1 MSLQHRDHAPDL
13 AGFSLRGLAAGLLFL
28 RLMRL
33 PWRIAASCLV
43 AVVGCSSTHSD
54 SITVPFDPDPPEV
67 YVAKVKNILVGL
79 PPTDAEV
86 AAVKAD
92 PTALP
97 GLIDTWMATPQ
108 YQQKMMVFFE
118 LAFQQTQITATD
130 FVDISPPN
138 GLGNGTQVPLV
149 VQNSEESFARTML
162 ANNSAG
168 APLSSSFTTKT
179 VMLTPALA
187 MLYAYLD
194 THQAD
199 DTSKVTD
206 LFQKANPK
214 LTITLEA
221 SGGPIPI
228 AESLDSSGSNYMHFY
243 NPTITTQNYPA
254 GDEACD
260 GVDPISFNA
269 NSQNLWD
276 VMYGEIPPHTVGTG
290 SDAVQCPIRGGGIT
304 GSQFAATDFTTW
316 NMVTIRQP
324 QAGEATTNFYD
335 LPTLRSTSELVLDA
349 PRPGFFTT
357 PAFQTNWPTNTSNQ
371 MRVTLNQAL
380 IVATGTAVDGTDATT
395 PGSTPGLDSEHA
407 VPGSACYGCHQ
418 LLDPTRSILTKT
430 YTFFYNSPQTDPLY
444 DTQPGLFAFQGVV
457 QQMQTIDDFANILAS
472 HPLVPQAWA
481 EKLCYYA
488 NSAPCDPNDPVFQQ
502 IVADFANGF
511 SWNTLVRELLSSP
524 ITTNASHTTT
534 YDTNGEVIAVTR
546 RDHLCAALN
555 NRLGL
560 TDICQLDAADQT
572 GKLSTIAQIVSGMPS
587 DGYGRGAPI
596 PVLPNQPTLFYRG
609 GLENI
614 CASISSMVIDAK
626 PTTQQPNVKIWS
638 SSQPTAAI
646 ADFVSQIMSLTSA
659 DPRAAQAN
667 ALLTAH
673 FQAAQQAGAT
683 ATDSLRSTFVA
694 ACLSP
699 TFIGIGM

>member
-1 MSLQHRDHAPDL
+1 MRALAACLLFQHR
-13 AGFSLRGLAAGLLFL
+13 
-28 RLMRL
+28 MRL
-33 PWRIAASCLV
+33 HWRIAASCLV
-43 AVVGCSSTHSD
+43 AAVGCSPAHYD
-54 SITVPFDPDPPEV
+54 SINVPFDPDAPEV

-97 GLIDTWMATPQ
+97 GLIDNWMATPQ

-118 LAFQQTQITATD
+118 LAFQQTQITPTD

-138 GLGNGTQVPLV
+138 GIGNGDQIPLV
-149 VQNSEESFARTML
+149 VQNSEESFARTVL

-168 APLSSSFTTKT
+168 SPLSSSFTTKT

-187 MLYAYLD
+187 ALYAYLD

-199 DTSKVTD
+199 DNGKVTD
-206 LFQKANPK
+206 VFGKANPK
-214 LTITLEA
+214 LDITLEA

-228 AESLDSSGSNYMHFY
+228 SESLDPSGSNYMHFY
-243 NPTITTQNYPA
+243 NPTITTQNYPQA
-254 GDEACD
+254 DAACD

-269 NSQNLWD
+269 SAQNLWN
-276 VMYGEIPPHTVGTG
+276 VMYGEIPAHTVGTG
-290 SDAVQCPIRGGGIT
+290 SDATQCPIRGGSIAGT
-304 GSQFAATDFTTW
+304 QFAASDFTTW

-324 QAGEATTNFYD
+324 NAGEAITNFYD
-335 LPTLRSTSELVLDA
+335 LPTLRATNELVLDA
-349 PRPGFFTT
+349 PRPGFFST
-357 PAFQTNWPTNTSNQ
+357 PAFQTNWPTNSSNQ

-380 IVATGTAVDGTDATT
+380 IVATGTAVDGLDATT

-407 VPGSACYGCHQ
+407 APGSACFGCHQ

-430 YTFFYNSPQTDPLY
+430 YTFFYNSPQTDPAF

-457 QQMQTIDDFANILAS
+457 QQMQTIDDFAKILAS

-488 NSAPCDPNDPVFQQ
+488 NSAPCDPSDPVFQQ

-511 SWNTLVRELLSSP
+511 SWNMLVRELLSSP
-524 ITTNASHTTT
+524 ITTNAAHTKT

-555 NRLGL
+555 NRLDL
-560 TDICQLDAADQT
+560 NDICQLEAADQT
-572 GKLSTIAQIVSGMPS
+572 GKQSTIAQIVSGMPS

-609 GLENI
+609 GLENV
-614 CASISSMVIDAK
+614 CANISEMVIDAK

-646 ADFVSQIMSLTSA
+646 ADFVSQIMALTSA
-659 DPRAAQAN
+659 DPRAAQASS
-667 ALLTAH
+667 LLTGH
-673 FQAAQQAGAT
+673 FQAAEQAGAT
-683 ATDSLRSTFVA
+683 PTDALRSTFVA